1 MVEPSSRTDGSK
13 MPLPRF
19 QGLEEERRRA
29 ILGAAAEEFGE
40 RGFGGASYNRIIE
53 RSGIS
58 KGAMYYYFANKDDL
72 FETVLETALTEW
84 FRHVGLPASSGDAAS
99 FWASCEETYEKSLR
113 FMLSD
118 RINGALCLAITRARE
133 RLDGHP
139 ALLELNRRM
148 REWTA
153 ALVRHGREV
162 GAIRGDVPEALMV
175 EAAMALMDAG
185 DRWLASRWSELSEEG
200 AGEIARSMVDL
211 FRGVATRPPLL
222 SKTQPRR
229 SREVT

>member
-1 MVEPSSRTDGSK
+1 

-40 RGFGGASYNRIIE
+40 RGFTGASYNRIIE
-53 RSGIS
+53 RLGLS

-72 FETVLETALTEW
+72 FETVLETALSEW
-84 FRHVGLPASSGDAAS
+84 FRHVGLPASSEDAAS

-148 REWTA
+148 REWTTT
-153 ALVRHGREV
+153 LVRHGREV
-162 GAIRGDVPEALMV
+162 GAIRNDVPEALMV
-175 EAAMALMDAG
+175 EAAMALMDAA
-185 DRWLASRWSELSEEG
+185 DRWLASCWSELSEEN
-200 AGEIARSMVDL
+200 AGEIARSMMDL
-211 FRGVATRPPLL
+211 FRGIATKPPALT
-222 SKTQPRR
+222 KTNP
-229 SREVT
+229 